1 MGNQQK
7 ALLHISSICW
17 NDVNNPDLV
26 TNVKDLTTTEY
37 VTVSKEAYEKEDY
50 KEINKELKDLTT
62 IDPWYYNVD
71 FVCWV

>member
-1 MGNQQK
+1 MKDKQT

-17 NDVNNPDLV
+17 NDVNNSELV

-37 VTVSKEAYEKEDY
+37 ITVSKEAYEKEDY
-50 KEINKELKDLTT
+50 SEMNKKLKDLTT